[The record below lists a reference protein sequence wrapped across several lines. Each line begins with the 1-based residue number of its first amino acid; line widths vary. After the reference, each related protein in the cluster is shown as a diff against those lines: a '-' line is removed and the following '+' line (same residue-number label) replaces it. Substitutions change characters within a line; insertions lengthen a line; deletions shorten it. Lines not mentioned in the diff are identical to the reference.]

1 MIGRRG
7 QGRVAALSLLVLAA
21 GCADGAPAEATAPPG
36 QSIPGLDATQRTRFD
51 EGAALLQYEFTPEE
65 GLGPLFNQR
74 RCSSCH
80 DLPTPG
86 GMGDEPIVRVGV
98 FTPPSTC
105 DLLVDAGGENI
116 QQRATP
122 QLEALGVLG
131 EDVPRDRN
139 ASLAI
144 IVPPPLYGLGLVEAI
159 AESALTAKAD
169 PEDRDGDGI
178 SGRVG
183 RTVDGRV
190 GRFGRKAEFATLA
203 DFIDGA
209 ARAEMGLTTPAHPVE
224 ETLNGAPL
232 PPGTD
237 PAPDPELSDAQL
249 ALLVDFVRFLA
260 PPERPALTGAVRD
273 TARRGERVFRRVGCD
288 ACHTPALRTAADAP
302 LPLAGRTLRL
312 YSDLLL
318 HDMGEEAA
326 TVCGIGAEPAEW
338 RTSPL
343 MGLRLRH
350 RFMYNGQAGG
360 VGTAIEMHGGEGAS
374 ARNGYFL
381 LDEND
386 RRALI
391 RFLLTL

>member
-65 GLGPLFNQR
+65 GLGPLFNQW

-273 TARRGERVFRRVGCD
+273 TARRGERVFRRLGCD

-350 RFMYNGQAGG
+350 RFMHNGQAGG

-381 LDEND
+381 LDEAD